1 VRNPPAAPND
11 EEKNI
16 AMAATLQEILL
27 APDTQPKVITDCQ
40 LLIEQEVSEK
50 SGVSGTAVK
59 LAYKT
64 AASFAPGYLHNT
76 VEDLLP
82 EIVDKLE
89 PYWADFN
96 AAGGSEFGDYLAKR
110 GEEVSEALLSMT
122 DDRAAAS
129 ERPIIVKAYRAVRG
143 SAGKHIQAALP
154 RVGDLVLKYAA

>member
-1 VRNPPAAPND
+1 
-11 EEKNI
+11 
-16 AMAATLQEILL
+16 MAATLQEILL
-27 APDTQPKVITDCQ
+27 APDIQPKVITDCQ

-50 SGVSGTAVK
+50 SGVSGTAIK

-64 AASFAPGYLHNT
+64 ATSFAPGYLHNT

-82 EIVDKLE
+82 QIVDKLE

-96 AAGGSEFGDYLAKR
+96 ASGGSEFGDYLAKR

-122 DDRAAAS
+122 DAIATAS

-143 SAGKHIQAALP
+143 NAGKHIQAALP